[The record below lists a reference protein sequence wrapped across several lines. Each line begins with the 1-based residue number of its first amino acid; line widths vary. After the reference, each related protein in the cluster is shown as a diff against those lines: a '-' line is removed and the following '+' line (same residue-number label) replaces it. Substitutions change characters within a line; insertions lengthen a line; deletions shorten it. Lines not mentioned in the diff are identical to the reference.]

1 MSSTR
6 ATGWAVVR
14 GEAAAVVPIVVGIVA
29 FFSPVWATGRLFVS
43 DGQYT
48 SFLAPAANWSIA
60 WVGGW
65 PQGADTAAFVWY
77 PVRLLLRPFGFN
89 AFMVC
94 AYLLAALGTY
104 AYLRVLELSRFSAAF
119 GGVGFALS
127 GFMIAHLLHNSMV
140 HAAAWVPWMFA
151 AVEGCLVRD
160 ARRWAVLA
168 AVAVAMSC
176 LAGHMQITFYGLACV
191 GAYLLW
197 RFAACRRAG
206 ALRGWAI
213 AWAGLGLG
221 ILLAAPQ
228 LLMTVAYVRETPRAE
243 LDYASFVAYSLP
255 LANLPTVLFPFL
267 FGENHRAFFVP
278 YFGPENFAELCLY
291 LPFVSLVLA
300 GPGAL
305 RARRGVGGFWAIV
318 AVVGLLLALG
328 GSLPA
333 LAAILYRV
341 PGFNQFR
348 VPARHLLEVA
358 LAVNVLA
365 AFGAEWLAQERSRR
379 ARTWLG
385 LLTLLLAGAA
395 IAMGVDAHR
404 DAVVLATM
412 AKARMAQEWA
422 KDPAMRFAV
431 LTILV
436 GCVALAALATRTR
449 VGLAVFALGAA
460 LGIGSYAWFADWR
473 LTTTG
478 GPPVPSPPEQDIA
491 ARLAEGGGRILH
503 ADGGWGSPFTA
514 GRARAFGM
522 PSLNWYGPLL
532 PIRAQQLL
540 RMTPNG
546 IVPAEAF
553 ALVNT
558 TLDVYGVRFV
568 AIGVMPGLE
577 NGPKRFALQ
586 PPRWNL
592 VSRSRTTSVFENA
605 RALPLAWLTPTWRE
619 TPPDE
624 ARQLLQSGPSFD
636 PRREALVEGLP
647 SGGNADAAVGTVAA
661 RWTGEGRIDVDADAP
676 AGGFLVVSANGV
688 TGWTATVDG
697 VAVPVH
703 RADYALMGV
712 PLAAGRHA
720 VRFEFR
726 TPTWQW
732 LVPWGAA
739 FLGFAAL
746 AWAGRPRSP

>member
-1 MSSTR
+1 MSWRRES
-6 ATGWAVVR
+6 V
-14 GEAAAVVPIVVGIVA
+14 AVVPIVVGIVA

-48 SFLAPAANWSIA
+48 TFLAPAANWSNA

-77 PVRLLLRPFGFN
+77 PVRLLLRPLGFD

-94 AYLLAALGTY
+94 AYVLAALGTY
-104 AYLRVLELSRFSAAF
+104 AYLRVLDLSRFSSAF

-127 GFMIAHLLHNSMV
+127 GFMVAHLLHNSMI

-151 AVEGCLVRD
+151 GVEGCLARD
-160 ARRWAVLA
+160 TRRWAVVA
-168 AVAVAMSC
+168 ALAVAMSC

-197 RFAACRRAG
+197 RLAACRRARQ
-206 ALRGWAI
+206 LR
-213 AWAGLGLG
+213 AWVMAWVALGLG
-221 ILLAAPQ
+221 ILIAAPQ
-228 LLMTVAYVRETPRAE
+228 LLMTIAYVRETPRAE

-255 LANLPTVLFPFL
+255 IANLPTVLFPFL
-267 FGENHRAFFVP
+267 FGENHRAFNVP
-278 YFGPENFAELCLY
+278 YFGPDNFAEFCLY

-300 GPGAL
+300 VPGAL

-318 AVVGLLLALG
+318 AIGGLLLALG

-333 LAAILYRV
+333 LAALVYRV

-348 VPARHLLEVA
+348 VPARHLMEVA

-365 AFGAEWLAQERSRR
+365 AIGAEWVAREAPPR
-379 ARTWLG
+379 ARAWLG
-385 LLTLLLAGAA
+385 LFAVLLAGAA
-395 IAMGVDAHR
+395 IAMSVDAHA

-412 AKARMAQEWA
+412 AKARMAKVWWN
-422 KDPAMRFAV
+422 DPAIRLAV
-431 LTILV
+431 LTIGV
-436 GCVALAALATRTR
+436 GCVALAALASQTR

-460 LGIGSYAWFADWR
+460 LGIGSYAWYADWR

-478 GPPVPSPPEQDIA
+478 GAPQASSPEQDIA

-503 ADGGWGSPFTA
+503 ADGGWGNPFTA

-540 RMTPNG
+540 NMTPNG
-546 IVPAEAF
+546 IVPPETFGLA
-553 ALVNT
+553 NT

-568 AIGVMPGLE
+568 AIGVMPGLG
-577 NGPKRFALQ
+577 NAAKLQALV
-586 PPRWNL
+586 PPRWNA
-592 VSRSRTTSVFENA
+592 VQRGRTTSVFENA
-605 RALPLAWLTPTWRE
+605 RALPLAWLTPTWRD

-647 SGGNADAAVGTVAA
+647 SGGSAGAAVGTVTA

-676 AGGFLVVSANGV
+676 AGGFLVVSVNGV
-688 TGWTATVDG
+688 TGWTAMVDD
-697 VAVPVH
+697 VAGPVY

-712 PLAAGRHA
+712 PLTPGRHA

-726 TPTWQW
+726 TPAWQW
-732 LVPWGAA
+732 LVPWSLAVV
-739 FLGFAAL
+739 GFAAL
-746 AWAGRPRSP
+746 FVVGRRSR